1 MTTPGFTRQYQQVG
15 QIAAWGV
22 FGLGLLYAA
31 TTTLGLL
38 SLESAQDPIG
48 DPFFTVM
55 ELLTIA
61 IALLMVTTLA
71 AVHSYARP
79 DVQGYSLM
87 ALIFMALMAGITS
100 SVHFTILSVSRQI
113 AAAGLPAAALLFSF
127 RWPSVA
133 YALDILA
140 WDGFFALAMLCATP
154 VFQGGR
160 LEKTVRVLM
169 VVSGL
174 LSLMGLVG
182 VPLENMQVRMIGVVG
197 YGLVAPVT
205 FLLLGRV
212 LGRLKGESYQSPM
225 PPARHPQL

>member
-1 MTTPGFTRQYQQVG
+1 MANPGFTRQCQKVG

-31 TTTLGLL
+31 VTTLGLL

-71 AVHSYARP
+71 SVHSYARP
-79 DVQGYSLM
+79 EVKVYSLM

-100 SVHFTILSVSRQI
+100 SVHFTILSVSHQI
-113 AAAGLPAAALLFSF
+113 AAELPSAALLFSF

-133 YALDILA
+133 YALDILT
-140 WDGFFALAMLCATP
+140 WDGFFALAMFCVAP

-160 LEKTVRVLM
+160 LGKTVRVLL

-174 LSLMGLVG
+174 LSLAGWAG
-182 VPLENMQVRMIGVVG
+182 VPLGNMQVRMVGVAG
-197 YGLVAPVT
+197 YGVVAPVA

-212 LGRLKGESYQSPM
+212 LGHGALGLGEGYPTGGVV
-225 PPARHPQL
+225 